1 MSTADLPLL
10 PFSVMN
16 VLTVFIYFL
25 RFVLCLLI
33 LTTLALS
40 NGYFLVI
47 RPKNS
52 WRMECRLQLCPFTR
66 SLWLGYKALK
76 CLYISRKASH
86 LQELRFLFDV
96 LHLFSLQK
104 SLSLNVNSHCCLWL
118 INSPWARGGGQAHLG
133 RRCLT
138 VIFLKAYVSDE
149 QVNLKP
155 AALRL
160 YLRSR
165 WVWGH

>member
-1 MSTADLPLL
+1 MA
-10 PFSVMN
+10 
-16 VLTVFIYFL
+16 IFL
-25 RFVLCLLI
+25 SFGL
-33 LTTLALS
+33 
-40 NGYFLVI
+40 
-47 RPKNS
+47 KNS
-52 WRMECRLQLCPFTR
+52 CRMECRLHLCPFTR

-76 CLYISRKASH
+76 CLYTSRKASH

-149 QVNLKP
+149 QVHLKP
-155 AALRL
+155 AVPAVISAEQVGLGSLNIVWGWIKGIKVSFLCSL
-160 YLRSR
+160 YL
-165 WVWGH
+165 